1 MHQQIMVKGKYYDE
15 NMYSVHIEMLE
26 GLDIKEPMHGSMLK
40 VTRPETSGVM
50 PKNNFGNIKAAVC
63 PICGYVELYLS
74 RLDKIQQ
81 YNR

>member
-40 VTRPETSGVM
+40 VTRPETLGVL
-50 PKNNFGNIKAAVC
+50 PKNNFGNVKAAVC
-63 PICGYVELYLS
+63 PKCGYVEIYLS

>member
-1 MHQQIMVKGKYYDE
+1 
-15 NMYSVHIEMLE
+15 MLE
-26 GLDIKEPMHGSMLK
+26 GLEIKEPMHCSMLK
-40 VTRPETSGVM
+40 VTRPETSGIM

-63 PICGYVELYLS
+63 PKCGYVETYLS